1 MSDDQL
7 PITRHLEELRKRL
20 MIAAAA
26 WLVAFLACYGFAEKL
41 FQFIS
46 EPVRSALPEGS
57 SLVFISATEPFFTYL
72 KIGALAGLLIS
83 LPVIFW
89 QIWSFVAPGL
99 YNHEKKY
106 IFPFV
111 IASSLCFGIGTYF
124 GFVVV
129 FPTIFTFLI
138 KFGTGSGEINAMLS
152 MGSYLS
158 LSSKLLIAFGLV
170 FELPIVIF
178 FLARLGIVDHIW
190 LAKNRKFALLIG
202 FVIGAVLT
210 PPDVFSQTALALP
223 FFVLYEVGIWVARF
237 FGKKPDEEQEEPKP
251 EDDAPNEEE
260 KGEDKD

>member
-1 MSDDQL
+1 MTDDQL
-7 PITRHLEELRKRL
+7 PITTHLEELRKKL
-20 MIAAAA
+20 MIAAGA
-26 WLVAFLACYGFAEKL
+26 WFVAFIACYSFAEEL

-72 KIGALAGLLIS
+72 KIGALAGFLIA

-89 QIWSFVAPGL
+89 QIWSFVSPGL
-99 YNHEKKY
+99 YNNEKKY

-111 IASSLCFGIGTYF
+111 IASSLCFGLGTYF
-124 GFVVV
+124 GFFFV

-178 FLARLGIVDHIW
+178 FLARLGVVDYAW

-202 FVIGAVLT
+202 FVVGAVLT
-210 PPDVFSQTALALP
+210 PPDVISQTALALP
-223 FFVLYEVGIWVARF
+223 FIILYEVGIWLARF
-237 FGKKPDEEQEEPKP
+237 FGKKPD
-251 EDDAPNEEE
+251 AEEE
-260 KGEDKD
+260 SAGGSETDKDPEPPSAEG

>member
-1 MSDDQL
+1 MTDDQL
-7 PITRHLEELRKRL
+7 PVTKHLEELRKRL

-26 WLVAFLACYGFAEKL
+26 WFVCFLACYGFSEQL
-41 FQFIS
+41 FQFSS

-72 KIGALAGLLIS
+72 KIGALAGLLIA

-89 QIWSFVAPGL
+89 QIWSFVSPGL

-111 IASSLCFGIGTYF
+111 IASSICFGLGTYF
-124 GFVVV
+124 GFFFV

-178 FLARLGIVDHIW
+178 FLARLGIVDYKW
-190 LAKNRKFALLIG
+190 LAKNRKFALLTG
-202 FVIGAVLT
+202 FIIGAMLT

-223 FFVLYEVGIWVARF
+223 FVVLYEVGIWVARF
-237 FGKKPDEEQEEPKP
+237 FGKKKEDEVEELNPKADPQEAEEEQEPS
-251 EDDAPNEEE
+251 
-260 KGEDKD
+260 